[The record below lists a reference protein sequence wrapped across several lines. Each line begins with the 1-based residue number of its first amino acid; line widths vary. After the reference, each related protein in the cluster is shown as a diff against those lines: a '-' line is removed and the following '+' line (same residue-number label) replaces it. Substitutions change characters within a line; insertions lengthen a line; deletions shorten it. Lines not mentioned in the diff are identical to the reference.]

1 MPSTNRFIGSRL
13 GSVLEHEDAHPRSG
27 QPWLDLLEETGFS
40 CQSGLQ
46 TDDNRGLRSS
56 NVFVCTAASIQDKK
70 IGPVT
75 FIYDHYPGDEFVR
88 SIHDSFQ
95 DLDGKPSFVP
105 LDGAVVDRTNYVFLE
120 LDQPVLPNMDA
131 RRLQLLQSLFTNA
144 AGIVW
149 VSRGAKSQAANPES
163 SMSSGWARCLRSE
176 MAGVKLVNLDF
187 DRQRILT
194 HQETADVIYR
204 LYKMAFTGPSSA
216 NVDMEYSEA
225 NGMLTIPRLL
235 PDLLKDKCITR
246 QITGPVPENQ
256 PYRQGRRNL
265 KMIIDK
271 PGILDAFSF
280 VDTDTL
286 SQPIKDSEV
295 EIIIHATGMNFKDLM
310 IGLGQIQYQ
319 DLGLECS
326 GNITALGADARKAG
340 LNVGDRVCA
349 ISSACYANFTRSHYD
364 GVIKITDEMDFPTA
378 ASIPIVYCTAYH
390 ALFDV
395 GRLNKGELI
404 LIHAAAGG
412 VGQAAVMLAQ
422 HAGAE
427 IYVTVGSLEKK
438 GLMMDRYRIP
448 EDHIFS
454 SRETTFEQGILRAT
468 HNRGVNVV
476 LNSLSGEG
484 RRLSFNLLAPLGRF
498 VEIGKRDVELNAHL
512 EMNNFLKAVTFAAVD
527 LGILAHE
534 CPPAIKKLLIAVFD
548 LLKTNS
554 EIVRPV
560 TPITTFPISEVKMGL
575 RKMQGGKHMGK
586 IVIEA
591 SDDAQVLVSF
601 LHRSNPGR
609 RLTMPQQ
616 AMPAPE
622 PPTARSDAT
631 YLITGGTGGLGRSLT
646 RWLAKEGAKNIVL
659 ASRSG
664 ATTDNVRELIGEMEN
679 SGTRVVVQAC
689 DIIIE
694 SDVKELLDDVAAQGL
709 PPIAGVIHGAMV
721 LQVCTPFRSLIADA
735 KKYGTGRPLR
745 EVHIRSLHESDP
757 ASRPRHMEPP

>member
-1 MPSTNRFIGSRL
+1 M
-13 GSVLEHEDAHPRSG
+13 
-27 QPWLDLLEETGFS
+27 LEETGFS

-46 TDDNRGLRSS
+46 TNDNRGLHYG
-56 NVFVCTAASIQDKK
+56 NVFVCTAASIQSEK

-75 FIYDHYPGDEFVR
+75 FIYDHYPGDELVR
-88 SIHDSFQ
+88 SIQDSFQ
-95 DLDGKPSFVP
+95 DLDGKPPFVP
-105 LDGAVVDRTNYVFLE
+105 LDGAVFNRTNYVFLE
-120 LDQPVLPNMDA
+120 LDQPVLPNLDA
-131 RRLQLLQSLFTNA
+131 RRLQVLQSLFTNA
-144 AGIVW
+144 ASIMW
-149 VSRGAKSQAANPES
+149 VSRGARSQAENPES

-176 MAGVKLVNLDF
+176 MAGVKLVNLYF
-187 DRQRILT
+187 DRHRILT
-194 HQETADVIYR
+194 HQKTADVIYR
-204 LYKMAFTGPSSA
+204 LYKMAIAESSST

-225 NGMLTIPRLL
+225 NGILTIPRLL
-235 PDLLKDKCITR
+235 PDLTKDRYITR

-280 VDTDTL
+280 VDTDTI
-286 SQPIKDSEV
+286 SQPIKDFEV
-295 EIIIHATGMNFKDLM
+295 EIKIHATGMNFKDLM

-326 GNITALGADARKAG
+326 GNITALGADARRAG

-349 ISSACYANFTRSHYD
+349 ISSACYANFTRSHHD
-364 GVIKITDEMDFPTA
+364 GVLKITDEMDFPTA

-395 GRLNKGELI
+395 GRLNKRESI

-427 IYVTVGSLEKK
+427 IYVTVGSSEKK
-438 GLMMDRYRIP
+438 RLMMDKYSIP

-468 HNRGVNVV
+468 HNRGVDVV

-498 VEIGKRDVELNAHL
+498 IEIGKRDVELNAHL
-512 EMNNFLKAVTFAAVD
+512 EMNNFLKAVTFVAVD

-534 CPPAIKKLLIAVFD
+534 YPPAIKKLLTAVFD
-548 LLKTNS
+548 LLKANS
-554 EIVRPV
+554 ETVRPV
-560 TPITTFPISEVKMGL
+560 TPITTFPISEVKKGL
-575 RKMQGGKHMGK
+575 RNMQGGKHMGK

-591 SDDAQVLVSF
+591 SDDDQVLVSF
-601 LHRSNPGR
+601 WHRSNQER

-631 YLITGGTGGLGRSLT
+631 YLITGGTGGIGRSLT
-646 RWLAKEGAKNIVL
+646 RWLAKEGAKNIIL

-664 ATTDNVRELIGEMEN
+664 AITDNVRELIREMEN
-679 SGTRVVVQAC
+679 SGTRVLVQAC
-689 DIIIE
+689 DITIE
-694 SDVKELLDDVAAQGL
+694 SDVKELLHDVAAHGL

-721 LQVCTPFRSLIADA
+721 LQVCTPPRCLVADA
-735 KKYGTGRPLR
+735 ETYGIGRPVR
-745 EVHIRSLHESDP
+745 EVHFGRLHQSNP
-757 ASRPRHMEPP
+757 TSRPRHMEPPQRPSRHNHQP